1 MSHRSPDSL
10 VSRRAL
16 RWAVLAGV
24 AAASFTTVS
33 LALGGF
39 NSYANGGP
47 GTYVSKR
54 IFPGIRP
61 SAAWSVRDASGGGA
75 ETNADDTLSYTDA
88 LVKNTSNWATA
99 FAANRWVEFDFNA
112 ASAGGVPVS
121 SAQFNY
127 RMAANGAGE
136 TACFYFEVYRAS
148 TSTLI
153 GTHGSTGTPVAC
165 NATTTQTTYSTT
177 LAEVTDTTILNDLRV
192 RVYGRESG
200 ILSRVIRQDLATV
213 AGSTA
218 YGSFTTYEKIY
229 RDQADT
235 SVATTNWS
243 LATAGD
249 STVYVSAGNW
259 ATTFAAARYMKHT
272 FDPDVPSGSVITS
285 ASVRFYYK
293 ANTGGDTV
301 CWYFETYNGVTLLG
315 THGSSGTP
323 VSCNSTTSF
332 STDNVTLSELT
343 SVTDA
348 NNLTIK
354 VYMRDSTAARRSQTD
369 LIQLDVNY
377 FLD

>member
-16 RWAVLAGV
+16 RWAALAGA

-33 LALGGF
+33 LGLAGF
-39 NSYANGGP
+39 NSPVSGGP
-47 GTYVSKR
+47 GTYTSKR
-54 IFPGIRP
+54 IFPGIRS
-61 SAAWSVRDASGGGA
+61 SAAWSLRDASGGAA
-75 ETNADDTLSYTDA
+75 ETNSDDTLSYSDA
-88 LVKNTSNWATA
+88 LVKTTANWATT
-99 FAANRWVEFDFNA
+99 FAANRYVEFDFN
-112 ASAGGVPVS
+112 SARPGGVAVS

-127 RMAANGAGE
+127 RMAANGTLE

-192 RVYGRESG
+192 RVYGKES
-200 ILSRVIRQDLATV
+200 LARPMKQDLATV
-213 AGSTA
+213 TGSTP
-218 YGSFTTYEKIY
+218 YTSFTAYEKIY
-229 RDQADT
+229 GDQADT
-235 SVATTNWS
+235 SLTTTNWS
-243 LATAGD
+243 LATSGD
-249 STVYVSAGNW
+249 STAYISAGNW
-259 ATTFAAARYMKHT
+259 ATTFSTLRYMKLA
-272 FDPDVPSGSVITS
+272 FDPAVPSGSVLTS

-301 CWYFETYNGVTLLG
+301 CWYFETYNGATLLG

-323 VSCNSTTSF
+323 VSCNSTTTF

-354 VYMRDSTAARRSQTD
+354 VYMKDSTGARKSQTD
-369 LIQLDVNY
+369 LAQLDVNY
-377 FLD
+377 YLD